1 MADGLRVDRWLWFGR
16 FFKSRSIASIVCA
29 TRKVRI
35 NGVAPAKANHL
46 LRVGDV
52 LTFPAGEVIRVVQVA
67 ALGTRRGPAAEA
79 LSLYED
85 LAPPPHQAPPLNP
98 RSWPLPPAPPARDA
112 PPRPSGGPWI
122 GCAGACDPAPLNPY
136 FVPGCRSAK
145 GCDTPVP

>member
-85 LAPPPHQAPPLNP
+85 LAPPAPP
-98 RSWPLPPAPPARDA
+98 
-112 PPRPSGGPWI
+112 
-122 GCAGACDPAPLNPY
+122 GA
-136 FVPGCRSAK
+136 SAK
-145 GCDTPVP
+145 PAIMAVAARPPGAGRPTKAQRRALDRLRGGL